1 MDTFNF
7 ADVALEVPDRIKE
20 SHRRTW
26 AKLAGPGSWWTGVE
40 RVAIADEIRRAAD
53 CALCAERREAISA
66 GAVGGEH
73 DSGGGLPAAA
83 VEAVHKIVTDSA
95 RLSLA
100 WYEELVAD
108 GLSDAHYS
116 ELVGLLAAVFSIDE
130 FHRGVG
136 ATLEPLPAAEP
147 GEPEQRRPSGA
158 TMEGAW
164 VPTVPADALD
174 PEDADLYGGAP
185 HAPNVIRALSLVP
198 ENVRTLAD
206 LHGAHYLS
214 FQEMGIMEKIRDLS
228 RPQLELIAAR
238 VSAVNEC
245 FY

>member
-1 MDTFNF
+1 MDTFTF
-7 ADVALEVPDRIKE
+7 ADVALEVPERIAE

-26 AKLAGPGSWWTGVE
+26 AKLARLGSWWTGAE
-40 RVAIADEIRRAAD
+40 RVAIADEVRRAED
-53 CALCAERREAISA
+53 CALCAERRAALSE

-73 DSGGGLPAAA
+73 DSGGSLPAAA
-83 VEAVHKIVTDSA
+83 VEAVHKIVSDSA
-95 RLSLA
+95 RVSLA
-100 WYEELVAD
+100 WYKGLGAD

-116 ELVGLLAAVFSIDE
+116 ELVGLLVAVFSIDE
-130 FHRGVG
+130 FHRGIG
-136 ATLEPLPAAEP
+136 AALEPLPEAEA
-147 GEPEQRRPSGA
+147 GEPDQRRPSGA

-174 PEDADLYGGAP
+174 PEDADLFGGAP
-185 HAPNVIRALSLVP
+185 HAANVIRALSLVP
-198 ENVRTLAD
+198 ENVRTLGD

-238 VSAVNEC
+238 VSALNEC